1 MESAGRKLG
10 VRVATVK
17 LRALRRKHARV
28 RSSKRRAM
36 YGRLLRLKVPTG
48 LLADSDAV
56 HGSGYYVRQANLGKA
71 ARYVSLWPVPIFM
84 PGS

>member
-28 RSSKRRAM
+28 RSSERRAM
-36 YGRLLRLKVPTG
+36 YGRLR
-48 LLADSDAV
+48 
-56 HGSGYYVRQANLGKA
+56 KA